1 MESLRKKNRPAVLK
15 GEKEAQHKEKNE
27 RTVFVGNLPI
37 SSMTKQGTK
46 ELTKVFGEHGKIDSI
61 RFRSFAMANH
71 MDRKGAYITKKFHN
85 NRDEVNGYVV
95 YKTKEEAEKAAA
107 ALDGSVYMEKHLRVD
122 LANASPVRRESFIQ
136 PCYKLTSL
144 FLDSCRTETT
154 NDLSSWVSF
163 HSMSRTKNYG
173 PSSTPQAV
181 MSNVFVRCVMLKPTW
196 AKDSALCSSQI
207 VIR

>member
-46 ELTKVFGEHGKIDSI
+46 ELTKVFNEHGKIDSI

-122 LANASPVRRESFIQ
+122 LANASPVRRGSSNQ
-136 PCYKLTSL
+136 NLTRAHLSCFLLLLDRGPQTICL
-144 FLDSCRTETT
+144 FRSTSIRCQGRRTM
-154 NDLSSWVSF
+154 DLF
-163 HSMSRTKNYG
+163 QHPG
-173 PSSTPQAV
+173 
-181 MSNVFVRCVMLKPTW
+181 L
-196 AKDSALCSSQI
+196 
-207 VIR
+207 